1 MDILLVRF
9 GALGDVVLT
18 LGATAALKRARPQ
31 ARVTYLVKREYAALV
46 EDQEG
51 VDRVWTLDPGEAR
64 GIAGAFALRRRV
76 AAGGFA
82 AKVDWQ
88 TNTRSRIAL
97 LGPGPVAP
105 WRAERL
111 ARRRWVSFRWTH
123 PQPLRPAWLRYVD
136 ALAPLGVDPATAR
149 PPSFRPP
156 AGAAAAAAAF
166 FAAWDREAPATA
178 TLAIAP
184 GARWSTKRWPAEGY
198 AAVIG
203 ARRDAGE
210 RVLLVGDERDRAA
223 LGPLARAEDP
233 GVRWFDGDL
242 PAVAAALARSRGVL
256 ANDSGL
262 LHLAAAVGRPTV
274 AIFASTHPA
283 LGFAPAGEGVVL
295 CRSLSCQPCSLH
307 GRERCPLG
315 HHDCARGIAVA
326 DVAAALAAL
335 PAAPPRTN
343 GD

>member
-1 MDILLVRF
+1 MDVLLVRF

-31 ARVTYLVKREYAALV
+31 ARVTYLVKREYAPLV
-46 EDQEG
+46 ADQEG

-64 GIAGAFALRRRV
+64 GVAGAFALRRRV

-97 LGPGPVAP
+97 SARARSSRGAPSGWPGGAGSRSAGRIRDRSARPGSATWTR
-105 WRAERL
+105 WRRSASTRPPRVRRRSGRRPPPRPRRPPSSRRRI
-111 ARRRWVSFRWTH
+111 ARRPPRRRWRSPRARAGRRNAG
-123 PQPLRPAWLRYVD
+123 RPR
-136 ALAPLGVDPATAR
+136 ATRRLVA
-149 PPSFRPP
+149 
-156 AGAAAAAAAF
+156 
-166 FAAWDREAPATA
+166 
-178 TLAIAP
+178 
-184 GARWSTKRWPAEGY
+184 
-198 AAVIG
+198 

-210 RVLLVGDERDRAA
+210 RVLLVGDARDRAA
-223 LGPLARAEDP
+223 LGALARPEDP

-242 PAVAAALARSRGVL
+242 PAVAAALARARGVL

-283 LGFAPAGEGVVL
+283 LGFAPAGEGACSADP
-295 CRSLSCQPCSLH
+295 CRASPARSTGGSAAPSAITTAPAASPWRTSRRPWQPC
-307 GRERCPLG
+307 
-315 HHDCARGIAVA
+315 
-326 DVAAALAAL
+326 
-335 PAAPPRTN
+335 PPRPPERV